1 MKTFEVYK
9 HPTLGSQS
17 VKIGFNW
24 PAFFF
29 GFFWML
35 LSKLWG
41 KAGLWFVMYVIFSL
55 IEAAADNS
63 TGERV
68 QVIIHLSSFIAYL
81 ALWLIPGFKGNKW
94 RSSNLKSRGFELVTT
109 VEAETKDAAIA
120 KASNTHS
127 GGNAL

>member
-9 HPTLGSQS
+9 HPALGSQS

-35 LSKLWG
+35 FSKLWG
-41 KAGLWFVMYVIFSL
+41 KAGLWFVMNVIASL
-55 IEAAADNS
+55 IEAAADRS
-63 TGERV
+63 TDEGS
-68 QVIIHLSSFIAYL
+68 QAIIYLSLFIAYF

-94 RSSNLKSRGFELVTT
+94 RSSNLTSRGFELVTR

-120 KASNTHS
+120 KESNGS
-127 GGNAL
+127 IA